1 MSVSQSLT
9 MDLCQGVRGK
19 KTGDLGGQEGR
30 RAEVLPGHVMPS
42 PTAVSNIGM
51 SHDREGGLAS
61 RGLGNLD
68 DFMIG

>member
-9 MDLCQGVRGK
+9 MDVGVYGK
-19 KTGDLGGQEGR
+19 RTGDLGAQEGQ
-30 RAEVLPGHVMPS
+30 RAEVSPGHVMPS